1 MTVIHDITNYTSTK
15 PAILTIGTFDGVHLG
30 HQKIIQTLV
39 VKAREKNCVANV
51 LTFFP
56 HPRMVLQKSNDLLL
70 IDTLKEKEQFLKN
83 LGIDHLI
90 IQPFTTAFSTLSAL
104 AFTRDILVDR
114 LHIASLYIGYDHRF
128 GRNREASV
136 EDLMGMGKTYGFEVE
151 VIPAQ
156 EVDAVTVSSTK
167 IRTAIAAG
175 DFQKVTCYLGRD
187 FEFSATVIH
196 GDQVGRTL
204 DFPTA
209 NLAVEASYKILPP
222 KGVYLVKVAHLEKTY
237 FGMMNVGNRPT
248 VEGTHQTLEVHIFS
262 FNQNLYGEEL
272 TVFVLKKIRE
282 EKKFD
287 SLTALQTQ
295 LRIDQELCNKI
306 LNEKGLN

>member
-1 MTVIHDITNYTSTK
+1 
-15 PAILTIGTFDGVHLG
+15 
-30 HQKIIQTLV
+30 
-39 VKAREKNCVANV
+39 
-51 LTFFP
+51 
-56 HPRMVLQKSNDLLL
+56 
-70 IDTLKEKEQFLKN
+70 
-83 LGIDHLI
+83 
-90 IQPFTTAFSTLSAL
+90 
-104 AFTRDILVDR
+104 
-114 LHIASLYIGYDHRF
+114 
-128 GRNREASV
+128 
-136 EDLMGMGKTYGFEVE
+136 MGMGKTYGFEVE

-175 DFQKVTCYLGRD
+175 DFQKVTRYLGRD

-209 NLAVEASYKILPP
+209 NLALEASYKILPP
-222 KGVYLVKVAHLEKTY
+222 KGVYLVKVAYQEKTY

-248 VEGTHQTLEVHIFS
+248 VEGAHQTLEVHIFS
-262 FNQNLYGEEL
+262 FNQTLYGEEL
-272 TVFVLKKIRE
+272 TVFVLEKIRE

-295 LRIDQELCNKI
+295 LRFDQELCNKI
-306 LNEKGLN
+306 LHEKGLN